1 MDSAFMGYFL
11 FTVILIGLIAFYV
24 NKPTLFTVSYFR
36 LPRPVKWLIA
46 FSYGLSLVLFAGTTW
61 LPMGGCMVL
70 MIGFALEKQERF
82 ALIKLRT

>member
-1 MDSAFMGYFL
+1 MDSAVIGYLL
-11 FTVILIGLIAFYV
+11 FTVLLIGLIAFYI